1 MKKTRDFYNEN
12 ASSFFEGTVG
22 EDMSENYKAFLERLP
37 QDAHILDA
45 GCGSGRDSLAF
56 KEMGYQVTA
65 IDASE
70 ELCKLAAE
78 YIRQEVRNIRF
89 EELDYENAFDGIWA
103 CASLL
108 HVPSVELPQ
117 VIEKLAKASKEDGVM
132 YASFKY
138 GDFEGERNGRYFYD
152 LTEEKAEELFTVG
165 GLKVV
170 KMWITGDVR
179 EGRGDEKW
187 LNLIADRKHK
197 LKVL

>member
-22 EDMSENYKAFLERLP
+22 ADMSENYKAFLERLP
-37 QDAHILDA
+37 QGAHILDA

-78 YIRQEVRNIRF
+78 HIGQEVRNIRF
-89 EELDYENAFDGIWA
+89 EELDYENTFDGIWA

-108 HVPSVELPQ
+108 HVPSVKLPQ
-117 VIEKLAKASKEDGVM
+117 VIEKLTRALRKDGVM

-138 GDFEGERNGRYFYD
+138 GELEGERNGRYFYD

-165 GLKVV
+165 GLEVV

-187 LNLIADRKHK
+187 INLIIRKSK
-197 LKVL
+197 

>member
-1 MKKTRDFYNEN
+1 MKKTQDFYNQN
-12 ASSFFEGTVG
+12 ATEFFEGTVAT
-22 EDMSENYKAFLERLP
+22 DMTQHYTPFLERLP
-37 QDAHILDA
+37 QGAKILDA

-56 KEMGYQVTA
+56 KKLGYEVTA
-65 IDASE
+65 IDGSE
-70 ELCKLAAE
+70 EPCKLASE
-78 YIRQEVRNIRF
+78 YIGQEVRHIRF
-89 EELDYENAFDGIWA
+89 EELDYESAFDGIWA

-117 VIEKLAKASKEDGVM
+117 VLGKLTRALKEDGVM

-138 GDFEGERNGRYFYD
+138 GDFEGERNGRYFCD

-187 LNLIADRKHK
+187 LNTILRK
-197 LKVL
+197 

>member
-22 EDMSENYKAFLERLP
+22 ADMSENYKVFLERLP
-37 QDAHILDA
+37 QGAHILDA

-78 YIRQEVRNIRF
+78 YIGQEVRHIRF
-89 EELDYENAFDGIWA
+89 EELDYENTFDGIWA

-117 VIEKLAKASKEDGVM
+117 VIEKLAKALKKDGVM

-138 GDFEGERNGRYFYD
+138 GEFEGERSGRYFYD

-165 GLKVV
+165 GLKGV

-187 LNLIADRKHK
+187 VNVMMVK
-197 LKVL
+197 